1 MTAER
6 KLRAGEIPE
15 GEWLTTISSKLNG
28 KMGSSWQDLCV
39 TMDDY
44 HEVKSSLLKVC
55 GYTPKIAGEVFFSFK
70 PEHTKGMTADQLYHR
85 GVQLIRRMVAPLKL
99 TEALEFAI
107 LRPWVCSSVSKKARM
122 VLDARSVNSAIELI
136 DALQDHL
143 VMEGDRTEGQA
154 AVFKK
159 QTHGSEGSGERKVS
173 GANCF
178 KCGKPGDK
186 AFECWQGKGSSGGSG
201 SYKPAVNPTS
211 TPSKI
216 ICYTCGEEGH
226 KSPQCTKV
234 KKEKVNPKEG
244 QPKPVRQLWH
254 SESTDTVL
262 EGKVNGV
269 KASILL
275 DSGAS
280 ISVVPDVMVGPELRT
295 GGHVSVRTFQSKVPM
310 TLPTAKV
317 AFVIGDLSWVE
328 LVALAPVEEGKENE
342 VLYGLDLKSERGL
355 DLVLMA
361 NRLEQARVRRLT
373 TRSEA
378 KETSQRE
385 EEEAKVVSEEQPSVK
400 PVEVDLM
407 SSGESTGEG
416 KPVEDRP
423 AGGPEP
429 GASEFAIG
437 KKRNEDEILVEVE
450 VDDAEILVDEKSAY
464 VEGSEGDEKYDLRE
478 KGRGQEDL
486 VIPPVMSGST
496 SRAELVGE
504 TKVDPSLSAWRS
516 LADRKEQGFSWQD
529 DLLYQATT
537 THTLETAH
545 LMVLPEKFRTKVL
558 DLAHERSGHLGA
570 RKVKALV
577 KQRFSRGLCGQELVK
592 M

>member
-1 MTAER
+1 MV
-6 KLRAGEIPE
+6 
-15 GEWLTTISSKLNG
+15 
-28 KMGSSWQDLCV
+28 QV
-39 TMDDY
+39 
-44 HEVKSSLLKVC
+44 
-55 GYTPKIAGEVFFSFK
+55 
-70 PEHTKGMTADQLYHR
+70 HTK
-85 GVQLIRRMVAPLKL
+85 
-99 TEALEFAI
+99 
-107 LRPWVCSSVSKKARM
+107 
-122 VLDARSVNSAIELI
+122 
-136 DALQDHL
+136 
-143 VMEGDRTEGQA
+143 
-154 AVFKK
+154 
-159 QTHGSEGSGERKVS
+159 
-173 GANCF
+173 
-178 KCGKPGDK
+178 
-186 AFECWQGKGSSGGSG
+186 
-201 SYKPAVNPTS
+201 
-211 TPSKI
+211 
-216 ICYTCGEEGH
+216 EGH

-254 SESTDTVL
+254 SEITDTVL

-295 GGHVSVRTFQSKVPM
+295 GGHVAVRTFQSKVPM

-342 VLYGLDLKSERGL
+342 VLYGLNLKSERGL

-361 NRLEQARVRRLT
+361 NRLEQARVRRVT

-385 EEEAKVVSEEQPSVK
+385 DEEAKVVSEEQPSVK

-429 GASEFAIG
+429 GTSEFAIG
-437 KKRNEDEILVEVE
+437 KKRNED
-450 VDDAEILVDEKSAY
+450 EILVDEKSAY

-516 LADRKEQGFSWQD
+516 LADRKEQGFS
-529 DLLYQATT
+529 
-537 THTLETAH
+537 
-545 LMVLPEKFRTKVL
+545 
-558 DLAHERSGHLGA
+558 SG
-570 RKVKALV
+570 
-577 KQRFSRGLCGQELVK
+577 
-592 M
+592 